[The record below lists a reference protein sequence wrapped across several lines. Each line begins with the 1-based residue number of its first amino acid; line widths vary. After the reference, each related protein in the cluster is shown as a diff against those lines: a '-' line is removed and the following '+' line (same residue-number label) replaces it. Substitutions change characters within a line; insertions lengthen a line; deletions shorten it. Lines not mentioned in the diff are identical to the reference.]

1 MHIVHATYDNT
12 LDLLSND
19 FEEYVLS
26 TDNAFFLSVSQ
37 YTFQETSWRT
47 GKDWVYRKVQ
57 NVKNG
62 SNKDTK

>member
-1 MHIVHATYDNT
+1 MHIAHATYDNT

-26 TDNAFFLSVSQ
+26 ADNACFLSISQ

-47 GKDWVYRKVQ
+47 GKDLVYRKV
-57 NVKNG
+57 
-62 SNKDTK
+62 